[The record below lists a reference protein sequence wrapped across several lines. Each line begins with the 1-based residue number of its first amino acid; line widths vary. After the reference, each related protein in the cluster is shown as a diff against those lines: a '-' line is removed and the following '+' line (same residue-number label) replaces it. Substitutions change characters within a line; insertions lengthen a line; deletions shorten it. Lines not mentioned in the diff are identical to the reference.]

1 MNIQSVYF
9 FNSLAALEAANG
21 RQDGKFMFFYDGSVL
36 EDAPSNCINVP
47 ISSFYDFFL
56 QTTYPQA
63 SQLNFDGVN
72 FSDDIKSQI
81 TSNITQTIKAI
92 NNQKIE
98 IINSLLPAEIDDKN
112 VQVMIFSFLKHLVEG
127 ADEKAT
133 AELIIKLLNITTYLQ
148 SHQYEQTQQILN
160 LQTQLSAQINTQ
172 DMSMNNIFLTFI
184 LKQFQDKTEFDKNR
198 EECLQKISD
207 YDGMQDIF
215 TNFRYVKYTY
225 KPQEFKIYVQIQ
237 AKLLFKDDFFDLDII
252 QQKKNIY
259 KFFYATNYAFDF
271 FEDFKEMY
279 FILQPLYLKAM
290 ELNQD
295 ELVMYLYYP
304 LQFSWNGVAQ
314 TQEEHKYFNDEVERP
329 LEKYVKNTLIDK
341 YKLKPNTRKINPN
354 QKKIK
359 VALLVHR
366 ILNLSVNAVMMSL
379 LEAIKKNPDKQYEFI
394 VYDMNVM
401 ELMGSETY
409 KVDELKQLGF
419 KYVDLHGKFH
429 DNTYAFYSIMEK
441 ALKVRKLLIEDKID
455 ILIGYHNRA
464 EYNFLFTSRTAPKQ
478 IYWSHGNNEY
488 DLEQIDVKISHA
500 NNKYKK
506 ILYFNIPTNY
516 EMYNPK
522 VDMQEVAK
530 IRESYPKNS
539 FILGSVGRLI
549 KLDSDEYLQALATI
563 MKENPKTIYLACGGG
578 GDNSNIK
585 QKVQDL
591 GIRHR
596 FYFAGHV
603 DPHLYAHVIDMYL
616 SPFPF
621 GGGAA
626 LEEYRSKG
634 KPYVAMHLSD
644 IFEHE
649 KQLDFNDI
657 YNNPNQTFMKKSLYT
672 KDDLANIDKYNYLI
686 SENKHTR
693 FYKHICVVTT
703 QDDYVQVANRLIVD
717 KNLREKTT
725 QEYMFELQ
733 YNTSK
738 TNGIY
743 DVFKGLL

>member
-419 KYVDLHGKFH
+419 KYVDLHSKFH

-488 DLEQIDVKISHA
+488 DLENIDKRISH
-500 NNKYKK
+500 
-506 ILYFNIPTNY
+506 F
-516 EMYNPK
+516 
-522 VDMQEVAK
+522 
-530 IRESYPKNS
+530 SPKNTIFDFEIFNMPVDISRYDPYVDISKVEKAKQSYSQDS
-539 FILGSVGRLI
+539 FILGYIGRLVKI
-549 KLDSDEYLQALATI
+549 DRQEYLESVAEIIKQ
-563 MKENPKTIYLACGGG
+563 NPHTIYLACGAGEQKG
-578 GDNSNIK
+578 IK
-585 QKVQDL
+585 EKISRL
-591 GIRHR
+591 GIENR
-596 FYFAGHV
+596 FYFTGHI
-603 DPHLYAHVIDMYL
+603 DPHIYGHVIDLFL
-616 SPFPF
+616 SPFPIGAGEALSEYANKN
-621 GGGAA
+621 GGKFFITMLQETQKERRLLAENLYIQNRKY
-626 LEEYRSKG
+626 LELACDENNISVDDYIQNLDYSLAETMQAFNSKEDYID
-634 KPYVAMHLSD
+634 KAQKLIAYAKDNKKINELRKMM
-644 IFEHE
+644 
-649 KQLDFNDI
+649 KI
-657 YNNPNQTFMKKSLYT
+657 YNSM
-672 KDDLANIDKYNYLI
+672 
-686 SENKHTR
+686 
-693 FYKHICVVTT
+693 
-703 QDDYVQVANRLIVD
+703 
-717 KNLREKTT
+717 
-725 QEYMFELQ
+725 
-733 YNTSK
+733 TSK
-738 TNGIY
+738 ASIDTIRSI
-743 DVFKGLL
+743 FT